1 MRKSLAFVFLFFWGI
16 AVPAATPPIKA
27 SANKRYLVDQ
37 NNVPWMMVGDSAHR
51 MICHVPQSSW
61 AAYFQDRQAQGFNT
75 IDIFVMD
82 GHSPCNGTGGAADGT
97 LPFTSGS
104 GPSSYDISTP
114 NNAFWNEIDAY
125 INQATSYGLVVSI
138 DPAAWGNGFAI
149 MYQNNGATKVFN
161 WGAWLGNRYKNF
173 PNIIWHTGQDF
184 FTPSSSDV
192 NLMAQLMA
200 GIASTDSNH
209 LDMFQAA
216 PGSFSQQFNNQN
228 ATFAANLTL
237 DFVYTYREVYDEVL
251 QGYNFTGVL
260 PTILPVIMGE
270 SNYETGNNTGAL
282 SSPANDFITRQEM
295 WYAMT
300 SGGAGHIFGNEHV
313 NHFDSSYQAN
323 LDTAATDGANYSF
336 TYTPVA
342 TTLTVNMA
350 KFSKASVTAQWYDP
364 SNGTYHIIA
373 GSPFSNTGT
382 QNFTTPGANGA
393 GANDWVLVLST
404 STATAPAPPTNLKA
418 TVQ

>member
-173 PNIIWHTGQDF
+173 PNIIWHAGQDF

-323 LDTAATDGANYSF
+323 LDTAAT
-336 TYTPVA
+336 
-342 TTLTVNMA
+342 
-350 KFSKASVTAQWYDP
+350 
-364 SNGTYHIIA
+364 
-373 GSPFSNTGT
+373 
-382 QNFTTPGANGA
+382 
-393 GANDWVLVLST
+393 
-404 STATAPAPPTNLKA
+404 
-418 TVQ
+418 